1 MRTPTVVPTEAHLSH
16 DRRNWLRVAKERDEI
31 KAERDQL
38 RAIGQAIQSEL
49 NQSGAPGTDDQVAG
63 VRWLRAEVERLNAE
77 RAQVWAALNFRP
89 EASLEIVL
97 GDSRLLRPEM
107 AKARQRVQELE
118 GRADWDA
125 LYLDGEPELLKR
137 VWSRMRET
145 EARAER
151 AEDRVRQLE
160 AAKPE
165 HWLPKSITVADI
177 AARAEKAE
185 LRHAQEQARAIS
197 ARADAT
203 MAQAEL
209 AKERARLD
217 WFECYGDTCFI
228 DQKIGVM
235 RSDDGAEFYGDS
247 LRAAIDAAMKEDG
260 K

>member
-145 EARAER
+145 EARAE
-151 AEDRVRQLE
+151 
-160 AAKPE
+160 
-165 HWLPKSITVADI
+165 
-177 AARAEKAE
+177 KAE
-185 LRHAQEQARAIS
+185 
-197 ARADAT
+197 
-203 MAQAEL
+203 AEL